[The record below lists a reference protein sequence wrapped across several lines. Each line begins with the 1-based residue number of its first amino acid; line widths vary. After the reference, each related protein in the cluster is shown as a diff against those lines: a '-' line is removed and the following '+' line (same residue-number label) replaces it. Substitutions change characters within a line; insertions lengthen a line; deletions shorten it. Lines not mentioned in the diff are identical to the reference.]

1 MPKITLVQ
9 PQKKNPHRFNIF
21 LDDKFAFGADEDLVV
36 NRRLVLGKIIE
47 SGDLEKMLFEAEV
60 GKLMERM
67 YRLFSVRNR
76 SEKEVRDYLKQLSF
90 KRKLKDKEE
99 ISQLAIDF
107 LIERLK
113 QKGMLNDIEFAQ
125 NWVSSRSKK
134 KGKIAIKI
142 ELMKKGVSRE
152 VINESLGQVRD
163 EDEIKL
169 AEQTLER
176 KLKNWINLPQM
187 EFRKKAY
194 DFLLRRGFS
203 YEIVKNVVENSLKKE

>member
-1 MPKITLVQ
+1 MPKITSVQ

-36 NRRLVLGKIIE
+36 NRRLVVGKEI
-47 SGDLEKMLFEAEV
+47 DPQLLEKLVFEAEV
-60 GKLMERM
+60 GKLIERM
-67 YRLFSVRNR
+67 YRLFSVRSR

-99 ISQLAIDF
+99 ISQLAINF

-113 QKGMLNDIEFAQ
+113 QKGMLNDTQFAQ

-134 KGKIAIKI
+134 KGKVAIKM
-142 ELMKKGVSRE
+142 ELMKKGLSRE
-152 VINESLGQVRD
+152 VINESLGQIRD

-169 AEQTLER
+169 AQQTLER

-194 DFLLRRGFS
+194 DFLLRRGFEF
-203 YEIVKNVVENSLKKE
+203 EIVKSIIEKYIQKG